1 MNCVTVLLGGVSW
14 LGEGSNR
21 ILFHLHVV
29 VKSSDSALWS
39 TGAAIKN
46 DDAAQT
52 RQLFI
57 IPPPPKSPYYQ
68 MVYFRSVG
76 FEDIAL
82 YKSSITFL
90 CCILFFRVEK
100 LNRWTSERPYPVW
113 MVCGLCWSEQTQ
125 YRAKVRPSHHRM
137 QE

>member
-1 MNCVTVLLGGVSW
+1 MCFGPVKCVTVLLGGVSW

-46 DDAAQT
+46 DDAPQT

-57 IPPPPKSPYYQ
+57 LPPPQIPLLPD
-68 MVYFRSVG
+68 G
-76 FEDIAL
+76 
-82 YKSSITFL
+82 
-90 CCILFFRVEK
+90 LF
-100 LNRWTSERPYPVW
+100 
-113 MVCGLCWSEQTQ
+113 
-125 YRAKVRPSHHRM
+125 
-137 QE
+137 

>member
-1 MNCVTVLLGGVSW
+1 MKFVTVLLGGVSW

-46 DDAAQT
+46 DGAPPT

-57 IPPPPKSPYYQ
+57 LLPSNPPAATR
-68 MVYFRSVG
+68 F
-76 FEDIAL
+76 
-82 YKSSITFL
+82 
-90 CCILFFRVEK
+90 ILDLWLLKASLSTPELKEAPHF
-100 LNRWTSERPYPVW
+100 
-113 MVCGLCWSEQTQ
+113 
-125 YRAKVRPSHHRM
+125 
-137 QE
+137 